1 MAKEKK
7 EKSKFR
13 IYAEYYP
20 FCVLYGILHLLP
32 LKVGYAIC
40 TFLFR
45 LLFIADRRHRVRTI
59 QHLVHAGLFANEA
72 EARRFAKVTYLEFAK
87 LLVEIVKMNQL
98 YSRDKISI
106 VGSPEAIEYAEPGP
120 GKEVGGQVIIVT
132 AHYGNWEVAGTAYS
146 EQANRPMTSFM
157 RPFGNPLIG
166 EMILNHRGG
175 DLHDLVDKHEGI
187 RPILRAAAAGRNI
200 TMLIDQHAAGAE
212 GVDCEFFGHPAR
224 IHMTPALLHLKTGI
238 PILPEITRRKPG
250 SNFEFELVFGDLIRY
265 KPDVRDRTRK
275 TDHGAAGAVALGA
288 AALARHQ
295 SPAGGSVQRLDA
307 AGQAVLNLVIAGR
320 ARRSS
325 AMRSVTSG
333 SAGLRSG

>member
-45 LLFIADRRHRVRTI
+45 LLFIVDRRHRVRTI

-265 KPDVRDRTRK
+265 KPTGDKQRDIQVVCQMCATALEKLIMEQPEQWLWAPRHWLDINRRQ
-275 TDHGAAGAVALGA
+275 AAQYKDWTPPVKL
-288 AALARHQ
+288 
-295 SPAGGSVQRLDA
+295 S
-307 AGQAVLNLVIAGR
+307 
-320 ARRSS
+320 
-325 AMRSVTSG
+325 
-333 SAGLRSG
+333 

>member
-106 VGSPEAIEYAEPGP
+106 VGSPGAIEYAEPGP

-265 KPDVRDRTRK
+265 KPTGDKQRDIQVVCQMCATALEKLIMEQPEQWLWAPRHWLDINRRQ
-275 TDHGAAGAVALGA
+275 AAQYQDWTPPVKL
-288 AALARHQ
+288 
-295 SPAGGSVQRLDA
+295 S
-307 AGQAVLNLVIAGR
+307 
-320 ARRSS
+320 
-325 AMRSVTSG
+325 
-333 SAGLRSG
+333 